1 MSYYPQY
8 APPPQVLPPGWQ
20 VAYTNEGQMYYV
32 DHNNQSTHWQ
42 LPAYATQNMYGGG
55 RGMDYGRGRGGRPGR
70 VGIDHTK
77 RKTKMCMNYES
88 GTCSWGDR
96 CAFAHGAHELLPQG
110 HPGAQGQQ
118 GQQGQ
123 PQQMYDQQMYQ
134 QQMQGY
140 PMQGQP
146 QPGQPQPGQ
155 PQQQPQVQQQQQP
168 TQQAPQGQAPQPH
181 SPMPAGEQSP
191 PAPQAPQ
198 APPAQ

>member
-1 MSYYPQY
+1 MSYYQQY

-32 DHNNQSTHWQ
+32 DHNTQTTHWQ
-42 LPAYATQNMYGGG
+42 LPAYATAGMYGG
-55 RGMDYGRGRGGRPGR
+55 RAGMDYGRGRGGRPGR

-77 RKTKMCMNYES
+77 RKTKMCMNFES

-110 HPGAQGQQ
+110 AQQGGDQQQ

-123 PQQMYDQQMYQ
+123 PQGQYDPQQYQQMMMQHQ
-134 QQMQGY
+134 QY
-140 PMQGQP
+140 AP
-146 QPGQPQPGQ
+146 QPGQDG
-155 PQQQPQVQQQQQP
+155 QQQPP
-168 TQQAPQGQAPQPH
+168 TQAPQGEQQPPQQP
-181 SPMPAGEQSP
+181 PQGEQP
-191 PAPQAPQ
+191 PQ